1 MNFFQSININITM
14 NEFINN
20 YFEEFFKVLSNVE
33 VTDLSK
39 NEIEL
44 SNSISF
50 LNSKIKEIV
59 NQNHKIVMIG
69 NGGSAGICGH
79 QVIDYWKNGGIK
91 SINFNDSS
99 LLTCISNDFSFEEVF
114 SKPLEMFLE
123 KNDILY
129 CFSSS
134 GNSSNI
140 INAAKIAR
148 EIGAFVVTFSG
159 FESDNKLRNLGDLNF
174 YVKSNSY
181 GIVEISH
188 LYLSHLILDYK
199 LYLSDKIDIFNKN
212 KKLI

>member
-1 MNFFQSININITM
+1 M